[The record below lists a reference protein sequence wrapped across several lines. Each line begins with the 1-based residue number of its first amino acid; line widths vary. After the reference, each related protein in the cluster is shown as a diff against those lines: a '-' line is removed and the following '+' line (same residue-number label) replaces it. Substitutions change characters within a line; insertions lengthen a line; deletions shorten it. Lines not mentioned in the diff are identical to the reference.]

1 MQAFF
6 VMFQN
11 CAGKRLYARPKVVQG
26 QGQGQGQGLVLL

>member
-11 CAGKRLYARPKVVQG
+11 CAGKRLYARPKVVQV
-26 QGQGQGQGLVLL
+26 LVQV